1 MGCWGED
8 RARPRSGWFRVCPK
22 KGDHSLAPSSIKCPS
37 CGSDNIGRPGL
48 GNWRAWLGRLGG
60 HRPRQCRACGL
71 DFDAAPPARTREAPL
86 SAWAEKV
93 LASPLLLPV
102 GAAVALLAGVAIY
115 WAAIP
120 SRQIPMPP
128 SSRQAIMASA
138 TIITTSTTTTTLPA
152 ASAPA
157 APRAAATRPVKP
169 KASARGDQ
177 DRPPTAQHFYS
188 VQFGAFRNSQGS
200 HALARRLAGKGIR
213 TRVDQVQTGGK
224 LWFKV
229 RTGKFRSKERATQ
242 AAKSLSQKSGVP
254 TVVALV
260 RAQD

>member
-1 MGCWGED
+1 
-8 RARPRSGWFRVCPK
+8 
-22 KGDHSLAPSSIKCPS
+22 
-37 CGSDNIGRPGL
+37 
-48 GNWRAWLGRLGG
+48 
-60 HRPRQCRACGL
+60 
-71 DFDAAPPARTREAPL
+71 
-86 SAWAEKV
+86 
-93 LASPLLLPV
+93 
-102 GAAVALLAGVAIY
+102 
-115 WAAIP
+115 
-120 SRQIPMPP
+120 
-128 SSRQAIMASA
+128 MASA

-152 ASAPA
+152 TSAPA

-169 KASARGDQ
+169 KASARGVQ

-242 AAKSLSQKSGVP
+242 AAKSLSQKSESPPWWPWCGPRIEPGGEDIMLDLAGLKKNPDLIQRIDWELTPGEAFDEYQLKSPQNWRRGGGGEVYYLYLSSWQGRNQ
-254 TVVALV
+254 VVLV
-260 RAQD
+260 RRSLKESEELAVIQAPEDLVQACWPPATATSIPGANWPWMSPSGTGCGISSTLDSNY